1 MQFRGGISE
10 LMRQAAR
17 MQRKIDERKAQIKE
31 EEVIGKAAGDSV
43 KVIVTCEGKLRQ
55 IIVDPEFVK
64 AEGLELVFDA
74 VVAASNSALEEADKR
89 VDEEINKITGG
100 LKLPGL

>member
-17 MQRKIDERKAQIKE
+17 MQRKIDERKAQIKDE
-31 EEVIGKAAGDSV
+31 EITATAAGDKV

-55 IIVDPEFVK
+55 IIIDPELLSSDV
-64 AEGLELVFDA
+64 ELALDA
-74 VVAASNSALEEADKR
+74 VVAASNSALEQADKK

-100 LKLPGL
+100 IKIPGL